1 MSVLV
6 TLGLAH
12 LSMMIECII
21 FMILFQ
27 SLQPAP
33 QGIALALTP
42 ITNANV
48 YTAANLWVSNEAQAR
63 SEYGDISEWDV
74 SAVTSLGFSKSGG
87 CTPLVRLTIVL
98 TLIFSYCSVCRCLK
112 LQRRLEQVGHVES
125 DDTGRQ

>member
-74 SAVTSLGFSKSGG
+74 SAVTSLDFSKSAFTDASNFNGDLSKWN
-87 CTPLVRLTIVL
+87 TSKVS
-98 TLIFSYCSVCRCLK
+98 TLY
-112 LQRRLEQVGHVES
+112 Q
-125 DDTGRQ
+125 

>member
-48 YTAANLWVSNEAQAR
+48 NTAADLWVSNEAQAR

-74 SAVTSLGFSKSGG
+74 SAVTSLSQSKSGG
-87 CTPLVRLTIVL
+87 CTPLARLTIVL
-98 TLIFSYCSVCRCLK
+98 TLILFYRSVLLCQK

-125 DDTGRQ
+125 DDTVSK